1 MKNNNVKQS
10 EIIDAVIN
18 GFSDSNEDVQ
28 VLCFGFMNKL
38 IMACPM
44 IVISKLD
51 QIVEKFNLFYS
62 KISPKFKNNS
72 QSERELNLMRSILRV
87 TEAL

>member
-1 MKNNNVKQS
+1 
-10 EIIDAVIN
+10 
-18 GFSDSNEDVQ
+18 
-28 VLCFGFMNKL
+28 
-38 IMACPM
+38 M

-51 QIVEKFNLFYS
+51 LIVEKFNLFYS